1 MLRFSE
7 APKQGTPTGIG
18 ELDSN
23 RLIMKNSIM
32 LSKLTY
38 VGKVMEK

>member
-7 APKQGTPTGIG
+7 APKQGTPTGIVQF
-18 ELDSN
+18 DSN
-23 RLIMKNSIM
+23 MLLMKKRIM